1 MRVTVRRAALAA
13 LGAVLAFAAPGFSDA
28 QSPSPAAQSPSPAS
42 QASPGVPA
50 RVVSINRRIDINP
63 DGSSTITSHLE
74 LQIVT
79 SQLIAQLA
87 QPALDYSESLEDLQI
102 KNAYTLKRDGTRI
115 DVSPGGIITR
125 QKTLPAPFFTDE
137 KEKVILFPNVEAGD
151 TIVYDVVM
159 HSQAHIP
166 GQFYFGLFVPRSIEV
181 DDQTLTF
188 VTSKEHPLTFEVYGL
203 QVENGTEG
211 DRLTYTIH
219 YVNRVPVGEPQQF
232 LSEYD
237 QGLRVFATTA
247 ASYDALAAAYGAMAM
262 PKAAVTPK
270 IQAKADEITAGT
282 SDRREQARKLYE
294 WVSSHVRY
302 VAVLFGDGGL
312 VPHDADSVLTNAFGD
327 CKDHAVLYSALLK
340 AKGIS
345 SELVIINGTNGYIVP
360 TIPQILPFNHMIVWL
375 PEFGMYADTT
385 SDVTPFGSLPQLE
398 YGKPVIHIGGNKPAL
413 RHVPVLVEREST
425 YASSTSVIL
434 ADDGT
439 LSGHQTATG
448 TGAMSAVL
456 RSLATQADAAG
467 VGAVAD
473 NVLKVRKMDPAA
485 GTYTFQE
492 TSELTPRYTYTSSY
506 QTSRTLP
513 GDVSFAMPEGLNIV
527 DAASPALLGPATD
540 ARFKQADVLPC
551 FSGDATDDYSLTLPQ
566 SERLVALPRDSQ
578 VDTDNIHYHS
588 HWAISG
594 NIVTVHRE
602 VHAHFDKALCSA
614 TTLRE
619 TRQAMVQI
627 RVDYEARIALT
638 SKPSPAIRQPA
649 NPGGPYT
656 GRQG

>member
-13 LGAVLAFAAPGFSDA
+13 LGAVLAFAAPDFSDA
-28 QSPSPAAQSPSPAS
+28 QSPPPAAQSPPPAS

-50 RVVSINRRIDINP
+50 RVVAINRRIDINP

-211 DRLTYTIH
+211 DKLTYTIH

-237 QGLRVFATTA
+237 QGLRIFATTT

-262 PKAAVTPK
+262 PKVAVTPK

-345 SELVIINGTNGYIVP
+345 SELVIINGTNGYI
-360 TIPQILPFNHMIVWL
+360 
-375 PEFGMYADTT
+375 DR
-385 SDVTPFGSLPQLE
+385 
-398 YGKPVIHIGGNKPAL
+398 K
-413 RHVPVLVEREST
+413 
-425 YASSTSVIL
+425 SV
-434 ADDGT
+434 
-439 LSGHQTATG
+439 
-448 TGAMSAVL
+448 V
-456 RSLATQADAAG
+456 
-467 VGAVAD
+467 
-473 NVLKVRKMDPAA
+473 
-485 GTYTFQE
+485 
-492 TSELTPRYTYTSSY
+492 
-506 QTSRTLP
+506 
-513 GDVSFAMPEGLNIV
+513 
-527 DAASPALLGPATD
+527 
-540 ARFKQADVLPC
+540 
-551 FSGDATDDYSLTLPQ
+551 
-566 SERLVALPRDSQ
+566 
-578 VDTDNIHYHS
+578 
-588 HWAISG
+588 
-594 NIVTVHRE
+594 
-602 VHAHFDKALCSA
+602 
-614 TTLRE
+614 
-619 TRQAMVQI
+619 
-627 RVDYEARIALT
+627 
-638 SKPSPAIRQPA
+638 
-649 NPGGPYT
+649 
-656 GRQG
+656 